1 MRQCTSSYVRLLCSI
16 FLCWTIN
23 ASALE
28 ASAPSRIQI
37 SDVALGLPVLDNTV
51 EVWERGMANEA
62 PLQVAALPSNEI
74 DGFHTVTAKALEGR
88 FDMTHVWLRLALHN
102 DLNTPQSVQL
112 ALGVSWLQHVTFY
125 VVRMHEGQV
134 RANRTLAGISDPNE
148 SLNRVPQIAINLAPG
163 EKVRVLVHVNSHAS
177 SKLKVTLHTV
187 SQWHRVERDYALF
200 SGLLIGSILV
210 FVVYSAALWRILRS
224 PLMGWQT
231 LGLLLTALYEAT
243 YRGYAQ
249 TILWPS
255 STEWGYRAHHVL
267 VAGIVLSILLYL
279 RARLEKTQNY
289 LPSAG
294 VILLK
299 VVALLES
306 IVLIGALFGPY
317 DWFAPTGI
325 IVAPLSLLAILAC
338 TYIYHR
344 SGGPGSVT
352 ALLLVSVLACCAL
365 LRAVALLIPNI
376 ALVQFFEQ
384 YALVLPAL
392 TVGLF
397 VITSWAYQHSHQRQQ
412 AQRTLLQWQ
421 SQQQERLEHEVKYKT
436 RALKEA
442 LEQAEQRSLEQKELL
457 AYVSHDL
464 RAPVSA
470 IIAYLQLMHLSPS
483 KVDIDKLAAVERSAT
498 YQLALIDELVDYAK
512 DELQPPLALNEQLVD
527 LSSLLDELT
536 KYAHAL
542 AHRQRNKFSLQIQS
556 MLPVH
561 IYLDGK
567 RLQQAVLNLLSNAA
581 KFTFDG
587 SIDLKLQGKY
597 VGRDKWHLRF
607 EVSDSGSGMEP
618 EVLARIQRSLTTSRT
633 HAKRGLGLLIA
644 QRIIEK
650 MTGHLSID
658 SHLGRGT
665 NAVFF
670 LMVKQVSDSPL
681 FQALM
686 PLPTSDE
693 HSGHKTMQKLEALQE
708 EQKYELEKLARRGNW
723 SDLHAWID
731 AMDNG
736 TDYQGLVSALR
747 HALDELD
754 FEQISNIARTAPL
767 RSLNSDSS

>member
-1 MRQCTSSYVRLLCSI
+1 
-16 FLCWTIN
+16 
-23 ASALE
+23 
-28 ASAPSRIQI
+28 
-37 SDVALGLPVLDNTV
+37 
-51 EVWERGMANEA
+51 MANEA

-88 FDMTHVWLRLALHN
+88 FDMTHLWLRLALHN
-102 DLNTPQSVQL
+102 DLNTLNQCNWLWGEL
-112 ALGVSWLQHVTFY
+112 AATRDFLCCTHTGRSSSCKSNP
-125 VVRMHEGQV
+125 G
-134 RANRTLAGISDPNE
+134 GISDPNE

-187 SQWHRVERDYALF
+187 NQWHRVERDYALF

-344 SGGPGSVT
+344 SGGPGSLT

-376 ALVQFFEQ
+376 ALVQLFEQ

-397 VITSWAYQHSHQRQQ
+397 VITSWAYQHSHQRHQ

-442 LEQAEQRSLEQKELL
+442 LNKLSNVRWSKRSCSPMSVMICERQSPRSL
-457 AYVSHDL
+457 
-464 RAPVSA
+464 P
-470 IIAYLQLMHLSPS
+470 
-483 KVDIDKLAAVERSAT
+483 
-498 YQLALIDELVDYAK
+498 
-512 DELQPPLALNEQLVD
+512 
-527 LSSLLDELT
+527 
-536 KYAHAL
+536 
-542 AHRQRNKFSLQIQS
+542 
-556 MLPVH
+556 
-561 IYLDGK
+561 IY
-567 RLQQAVLNLLSNAA
+567 N
-581 KFTFDG
+581 
-587 SIDLKLQGKY
+587 
-597 VGRDKWHLRF
+597 
-607 EVSDSGSGMEP
+607 
-618 EVLARIQRSLTTSRT
+618 
-633 HAKRGLGLLIA
+633 
-644 QRIIEK
+644 
-650 MTGHLSID
+650 
-658 SHLGRGT
+658 
-665 NAVFF
+665 
-670 LMVKQVSDSPL
+670 
-681 FQALM
+681 
-686 PLPTSDE
+686 
-693 HSGHKTMQKLEALQE
+693 
-708 EQKYELEKLARRGNW
+708 
-723 SDLHAWID
+723 
-731 AMDNG
+731 
-736 TDYQGLVSALR
+736 
-747 HALDELD
+747 
-754 FEQISNIARTAPL
+754 
-767 RSLNSDSS
+767 